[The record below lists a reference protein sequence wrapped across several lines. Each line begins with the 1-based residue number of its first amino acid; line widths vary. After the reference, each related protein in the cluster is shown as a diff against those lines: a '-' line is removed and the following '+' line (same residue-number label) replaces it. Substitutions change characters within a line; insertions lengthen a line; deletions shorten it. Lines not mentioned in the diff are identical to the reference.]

1 MLSPP
6 EFSPQQQVTNQLVPI
21 FPPSPTPAPEIPQ
34 YEEYDNDYNEYDYNG
49 NDQAFQEPEQPA
61 PPFQSNP
68 QVSSND
74 QGFREPQAIPSQFQ
88 PINPEINANNDYND
102 YDYAYYD
109 NNNIEQG
116 KY

>member
-34 YEEYDNDYNEYDYNG
+34 YEEYDNDYNEYDY